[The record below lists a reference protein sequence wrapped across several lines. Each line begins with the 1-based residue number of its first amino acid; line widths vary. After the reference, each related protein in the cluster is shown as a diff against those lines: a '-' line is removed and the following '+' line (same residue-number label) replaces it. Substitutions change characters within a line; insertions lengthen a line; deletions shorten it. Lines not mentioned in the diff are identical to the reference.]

1 MPRNTGS
8 SVHVTIC
15 FLDLCMQWD
24 EIVSEED
31 FTFRFINLQFQTF
44 FSYYFRPSFW
54 IFLSLHNLKF
64 RANPL
69 AVRAKSQK
77 NGEIFKHF
85 LKLDLYLLANT
96 MKVSWIS
103 HEKRKLCTGEEKFD
117 YSFKKATPHCA
128 WVWLHWIDYF
138 LLLLL
143 SDIAFLI
150 PFLLLNHVPIRSSSY
165 EKWREKFDKIFFMH
179 DLCLYLSTSNKHAVI
194 SYFEKLG

>member
-77 NGEIFKHF
+77 NRGIFQTLFEIRPVFTCKYYESF
-85 LKLDLYLLANT
+85 MN
-96 MKVSWIS
+96 IS
-103 HEKRKLCTGEEKFD
+103 
-117 YSFKKATPHCA
+117 
-128 WVWLHWIDYF
+128 
-138 LLLLL
+138 
-143 SDIAFLI
+143 
-150 PFLLLNHVPIRSSSY
+150 
-165 EKWREKFDKIFFMH
+165 
-179 DLCLYLSTSNKHAVI
+179 
-194 SYFEKLG
+194 